1 MLERVNLGL
10 IWSLTRFLSVDAH
23 SSCCFGTQL
32 LAPALPLS
40 IPTPQSGA
48 MEKSCS
54 ECSET
59 TLAQSLCTLCNKWL
73 CYQCTDLHQHQPNA
87 PQYADLHEAQISGA
101 GPNPELNLLGS
112 NSLPPGQGPGS
123 YPCSMLRCHSHRQE
137 PLELFCESCDLLCCS
152 ICHLSSHKNHRVVQ
166 VGSALHDQRWL
177 LQNLMLQVEERRAA
191 VENNAKQIEDR
202 VHGVKVAHRKAE
214 NQIKMAKMIMM
225 NELNKRANLLIEQLE
240 KISEDF
246 QQRLEEQLQRA
257 IETCGQLDHVQKFI
271 TWATTHHCR
280 GPLIFSRTL
289 ISLQMQH
296 LLESSLHPDAWNPVK
311 IKFNWDASYWTKQV
325 SDLGLLTVEG
335 GNCSR
340 PQGLPSSSILRPQPL
355 TCLSLPPGCHRPRE
369 SGCGYQ
375 TCCEPQICCLHGFPS
390 QLDRST
396 VEKSQ
401 QGAALY
407 NSGCLQPSLLSA
419 SLQRCWDQN
428 TSSSL
433 QTSSHCSGSVSP
445 IPLHGTR
452 SAAVQ
457 SQAKHHLCHQEFPD
471 SHSLLAAEHLG
482 LNQNQALVHNH
493 GKLSTSSSAGQE
505 VTAEKQ
511 WEERTEESR
520 GESAGV
526 EHEDSLDEDP
536 RRGDKSPIRPQQHTA
551 ALKEGTKPPIRGHRD
566 GRRSTSLEV
575 SVTDCRSG
583 ADVQRNR
590 PGLTSACAR
599 RKQRSLSIPSELAAA
614 SISVDTE
621 KPTGQAPPAGAER
634 KCARVDQSR
643 RRASDGVLCV
653 TKPSS
658 DSVATRGSRSPL
670 LSYKTEPD
678 ADYEAT
684 EGSRVSRRSP
694 IIRENVKDAGRQ
706 RVPVVCLERLKILVS
721 QLPPHGRRQSDP
733 SSASTAEKNQN
744 TCHEERS
751 PWVSPRRTPPVES
764 SAERNT
770 STQSSHYGRFGSIHS
785 SPRPSADDH
794 YAPEVELDSDPDSGS
809 VSEVASQ
816 PGPVVD
822 AQLDTDASSESDQNA
837 DSVSEAESPAEEK
850 SAGKQPCKDPE
861 LPSLE
866 YESGSESDDGRGQ
879 ESGDGSEVQPDS
891 DISSHPHPDSPNSPE
906 SGLDIGSDVEEVT
919 NDEPQPL
926 RSDLEDDSP
935 FGPGHRPLLIA
946 NPVAQW
952 VTDSQNGGQDNP
964 ENESEDFCA
973 VCMIGG
979 DLLCCDRCPKV
990 FHLSCHVP
998 PLRTF
1003 PSGDWLCSLCR
1014 DVDQPEVEYDCDKS
1028 QSSWEHSSRSGLSAC
1043 DQRKCERLTLL
1054 ILSNILSAPFHEP
1067 VSPLARHYYQIIKKP
1082 MDLSVIRAKLHKKNP
1097 HHYHSAEQF
1106 VADVHLMFHNCA
1118 KFNYPDSEVAQAGRS
1133 LAVFFTSKLA
1143 DVFPARDFPSLRSE
1157 SESDE
1162 YDEACRTADG
1172 GFPWPERREQSYRK
1186 RKRRHSLRSRRH
1198 HF

>member
-1 MLERVNLGL
+1 
-10 IWSLTRFLSVDAH
+10 
-23 SSCCFGTQL
+23 
-32 LAPALPLS
+32 
-40 IPTPQSGA
+40 

-73 CYQCTDLHQHQPNA
+73 CYQCTDLHQHQ
-87 PQYADLHEAQISGA
+87 YADLHEAQVSGA
-101 GPNPELNLLGS
+101 GA

-123 YPCSMLRCHSHRQE
+123 YPCSLLRCHSHRQE

-166 VGSALHDQRWL
+166 VGTALHDQRWL

-191 VENNAKQIEDR
+191 VESNAKQIEDR

-296 LLESSLHPDAWNPVK
+296 LLESSLHQDSWNPVK
-311 IKFNWDASYWTKQV
+311 IKFNWDASYWTKQI

-340 PQGLPSSSILRPQPL
+340 PQGLPSSTILRPQPL

-390 QLDRST
+390 QLDHSA
-396 VEKSQ
+396 VEKGQ

-407 NSGCLQPSLLSA
+407 SSSCLQPSLLPS

-433 QTSSHCSGSVSP
+433 QTSSHCPGSVSP
-445 IPLHGTR
+445 LPLRGTR
-452 SAAVQ
+452 SATVQ

-482 LNQNQALVHNH
+482 LNQNQALVHSQ
-493 GKLSTSSSAGQE
+493 GKLAADSAAGQE
-505 VTAEKQ
+505 VTAERH
-511 WEERTEESR
+511 WEERAEERS
-520 GESAGV
+520 GESV
-526 EHEDSLDEDP
+526 EHEDSQDEEP
-536 RRGDKSPIRPQQHTA
+536 RRGDKSPIRPQQHMLE
-551 ALKEGTKPPIRGHRD
+551 LKEGTKAPSRGHRD

-575 SVTDCRSG
+575 SLTDCRSG

-590 PGLTSACAR
+590 ASLTSACAR

-614 SISVDTE
+614 SISLDPE
-621 KPTGQAPPAGAER
+621 KPAGHTQAPLAGAEK
-634 KCARVDQSR
+634 KCAGVDQSR

-653 TKPSS
+653 TQPAS

-678 ADYEAT
+678 FEAT
-684 EGSRVSRRSP
+684 EGGRASRRSP
-694 IIRENVKDAGRQ
+694 IIRESGKDAGRQ

-733 SSASTAEKNQN
+733 SSASSAEKNQK
-744 TCHEERS
+744 TCQEERS

-770 STQSSHYGRFGSIHS
+770 STQSTHCGRFGSIHS
-785 SPRPSADDH
+785 SPRPSAD
-794 YAPEVELDSDPDSGS
+794 APEVELDSDPDSGS
-809 VSEVASQ
+809 VLVVASQ
-816 PGPVVD
+816 RGPVVD
-822 AQLDTDASSESDQNA
+822 AQLDTDASASESDPNA
-837 DSVSEAESPAEEK
+837 DSLSEAETPAEEK
-850 SAGKQPCKDPE
+850 SAGKRPCEDPE
-861 LPSLE
+861 PRRDSEPSLE
-866 YESGSESDDGRGQ
+866 YESASESDDGRGQ
-879 ESGDGSEVQPDS
+879 ESEVQPDS
-891 DISSHPHPDSPNSPE
+891 DISSNPRQDSPNAQE
-906 SGLDIGSDVEEVT
+906 SELDMGSDAEEAA

-926 RSDLEDDSP
+926 RSDHEDDSP
-935 FGPGHRPLLIA
+935 FGPGQRPLLIA

-952 VTDSQNGGQDNP
+952 VTESQSCEQDNP

-1014 DVDQPEVEYDCDKS
+1014 DVEQPEVEYDCDKS
-1028 QSSWEHSSRSGLSAC
+1028 QPSSRSGLSAC

-1143 DVFPARDFPSLRSE
+1143 DVFPDRDFPSSRSE